1 MVHRR
6 RKAGGAAWNAPRSGE
21 QSIIQDAPTAM
32 ARNGAAMNFELNE
45 EQQLIQDTAK
55 RFAAEEIA
63 PTIVEEEHQHAFRPD
78 RVAKMGQLGFFSCA
92 LPEELGGSGMGFMES
107 VLMAEQIAKVSASWR
122 VPFNMQN
129 LGPALT
135 VTKFGTPEQKKKY
148 VPGWVAGTQLGFF
161 AMTEPNT
168 GSDVASM
175 RTYALDKGDHFEIH
189 GNKMWI
195 SQAHV
200 GDVGLLY
207 AATDKAQGNKGITAF
222 IIEPK
227 KMKGC
232 TARAIETKLGLHCAP
247 TGEFVFEGMQ
257 VPKENV
263 LGKVGDGFRVCMWQL
278 NQTRLGC
285 AAGALGVAGGALDL
299 AIKYAN
305 ERTQFG
311 KTISQHQMVQAQIAD
326 MVVEHHAAQMLVYRA
341 AWLKDQGKPNQYETS
356 VAKLAASE
364 AAVRAA
370 NECMKIYGS
379 YGFSTEFPA
388 ERFYRDAKSLQ
399 VVEGTSNIQR
409 IIISGMACG
418 FTANRE

>member
-1 MVHRR
+1 
-6 RKAGGAAWNAPRSGE
+6 
-21 QSIIQDAPTAM
+21 
-32 ARNGAAMNFELNE
+32 MNFELTE
-45 EQQLIQDTAK
+45 EQRLIQDTAR
-55 RFAAEEIA
+55 RFAAEQIA
-63 PTIVEEEHQHAFRPD
+63 PTLEDEERKHEFRAE
-78 RVAKMGQLGFFSCA
+78 RVALMGSLGFFSCG
-92 LPEELGGSGMGFMES
+92 LPEALGGSGMGFMES
-107 VLMAEQIAKVSASWR
+107 VLMAEQIARVSASWR
-122 VPFNMQN
+122 LPFNMQN

-135 VTKFGTPEQKKKY
+135 VAKFGSDAQRKKY

-161 AMTEPNT
+161 AMTESNT

-175 RTYALDKGDHFEIH
+175 KTHAIDKGNHWEVH

-200 GDVGLLY
+200 GDAGLLY
-207 AATDKAQGNKGITAF
+207 AYTDRAAGNKGITAF

-227 KMKGC
+227 RMSGC
-232 TARAIETKLGLHCAP
+232 SARAIETKLGLHCSP
-247 TGEFVFEGMQ
+247 TGEFVFDGMQ

-263 LGKVGDGFRVCMWQL
+263 LGKPGEGFRICMWQL

-285 AAGALGVAGGALDL
+285 ASGALGVAGGALDL
-299 AIKYAN
+299 AINYAN
-305 ERTQFG
+305 ERHQFG
-311 KTISQHQMVQAQIAD
+311 KPISQHQMIQAQIAE
-326 MVVEHHAAQMLVYRA
+326 MVVEHQAAQMLVYRA

-364 AAVRAA
+364 AAVHAA
-370 NECMKIYGS
+370 NECMKIFGS

-399 VVEGTSNIQR
+399 VVEGTSNIQK

-418 FTANRE
+418 ATPNRE

>member
-1 MVHRR
+1 
-6 RKAGGAAWNAPRSGE
+6 
-21 QSIIQDAPTAM
+21 
-32 ARNGAAMNFELNE
+32 MNFELTE
-45 EQQLIQDTAK
+45 EQRLIQDTAR
-55 RFAAEEIA
+55 RFAAEDIA
-63 PTIVEEEHQHAFRPD
+63 PTLAEEEHRHEFRRE
-78 RVAKMGQLGFFSCA
+78 RVARMGALGFFSCA
-92 LPEELGGSGMGFMES
+92 VPEALGGSGMGFMES
-107 VLMAEQIAKVSASWR
+107 VLTAEQIARVSASWR
-122 VPFNMQN
+122 LPFNMQN
-129 LGPALT
+129 LGPSLT
-135 VTKFGTPEQKKKY
+135 VCRFGSEAQKKKY

-175 RTYALDKGDHFEIH
+175 KTYAIDRGDHWEVH

-200 GDVGLLY
+200 GDAGLLY
-207 AATDKAQGNKGITAF
+207 AYTDRARGNKGITAF

-227 KMKGC
+227 KMPGC

-247 TGEFVFEGMQ
+247 TGEFVFEGMK

-263 LGKVGDGFRVCMWQL
+263 LGEPGDGFRICMWQL

-285 AAGALGVAGGALDL
+285 AAGALGVAGGALEL
-299 AIKYAN
+299 AIRYAN

-311 KTISQHQMVQAQIAD
+311 KSISQHQMIQAQIAE

-341 AWLKDQGKPNQYETS
+341 AWLKDHGKPNQYETS

-364 AAVRAA
+364 AAVHAA

-399 VVEGTSNIQR
+399 VVEGTSNIQK

-418 FTANRE
+418 HTPNRD

>member
-1 MVHRR
+1 
-6 RKAGGAAWNAPRSGE
+6 
-21 QSIIQDAPTAM
+21 
-32 ARNGAAMNFELNE
+32 MNFDLSE
-45 EQQLIQDTAK
+45 EQRLIQDTAR

-63 PTIVEEEHQHAFRPD
+63 PTLAEEERRHEFRAD
-78 RVAKMGQLGFFSCA
+78 RVPKMGALGFFSCA
-92 LPEELGGSGMGFMES
+92 LPEDLGGSGMGFMES
-107 VLMAEQIAKVSASWR
+107 VLMSEQIARISASWR
-122 VPFNMQN
+122 LPFNMQN

-135 VTKFGTPEQKKKY
+135 VSRFGTPAQKKRY

-175 RTYALDKGDHFEIH
+175 KTHAIDKGDHYEIH
-189 GNKMWI
+189 GSKMWI

-200 GDVGLLY
+200 GDAGLLY
-207 AATDKAQGNKGITAF
+207 AYTDRAAGNRGITAF
-222 IIEPK
+222 VIEPK
-227 KMKGC
+227 NMKGC
-232 TARAIETKLGLHCAP
+232 SARAIETKLGLHCAP
-247 TGEFVFEGMQ
+247 TGEFVFEGMP

-263 LGKVGDGFRVCMWQL
+263 LGKPGEGFRICMWQL

-285 AAGALGVAGGALDL
+285 AAGALGLAGGVLDL
-299 AIKYAN
+299 AIAYAN
-305 ERTQFG
+305 DRKQFG
-311 KTISQHQMVQAQIAD
+311 KPISQHQMVQAQIAE

-364 AAVRAA
+364 AAVHAA

-379 YGFSTEFPA
+379 YGFSTEYPA

-399 VVEGTSNIQR
+399 IVEGTSNIQK
-409 IIISGMACG
+409 IIISGMATG
-418 FTANRE
+418 ATPNRE

>member
-1 MVHRR
+1 
-6 RKAGGAAWNAPRSGE
+6 
-21 QSIIQDAPTAM
+21 
-32 ARNGAAMNFELNE
+32 MNFELNE
-45 EQQLIQDTAK
+45 EQRLIQDTAK

-63 PTIVEEEHQHAFRPD
+63 PTLEQEERKHEFRPD
-78 RVAKMGQLGFFSCA
+78 RVAKMGELGFFSCA

-107 VLMAEQIAKVSASWR
+107 VLAAEQIARVSASWR

-135 VTKFGTPEQKKKY
+135 VTKFGNEAQKKKY

-175 RTYALDKGDHFEIH
+175 KTYAVDKGDHWEVH

-195 SQAHV
+195 SQAHF
-200 GDVGLLY
+200 GDAGLLY
-207 AATDKAQGNKGITAF
+207 AYTDRSAGNKGMTAF

-227 KMKGC
+227 NWKGVSS
-232 TARAIETKLGLHCAP
+232 RAIETKLGLHCAP
-247 TGEFVFEGMQ
+247 TGEFVFEGMK

-263 LGKVGDGFRVCMWQL
+263 LGKPGDGFRICMWQL

-299 AIKYAN
+299 AINYAN

-311 KTISQHQMVQAQIAD
+311 KPISQHQMVQAQIAE
-326 MVVEHHAAQMLVYRA
+326 MVVEHQAAQFLVYRA
-341 AWLKDQGKPNQYETS
+341 AWLKDQGKPSQYETS

-364 AAVRAA
+364 AAVHAA
-370 NECMKIYGS
+370 NECMKIFGS

-399 VVEGTSNIQR
+399 VVEGTSNVQK

-418 FTANRE
+418 FTSNRE